1 MGVFLFVILP
11 SLLFTPICVALSFYT
26 QHTNHL
32 EAYLPVNEKDTFQI
46 IFTHSIHLTDV
57 VEIYEVTADHRMKQS
72 EIIFEQF
79 GIGMPSN
86 AEEGETFVYEDG
98 KYHIQHMNHRF
109 TSLNIRNG
117 KTVSNH
123 RLIWG
128 EEGEKMVRFNEYFT
142 PGARLTVKIDKLS
155 IWQCLKGEKIDE

>member
-1 MGVFLFVILP
+1 SIKRVAITVGVFLFVILP

-32 EAYLPVNEKDTFQI
+32 EAYLPVNEKDTFQIIIMHSIHLTDVVEIYEVTADNRMKQSEI

-128 EEGEKMVRFNEYFT
+128 
-142 PGARLTVKIDKLS
+142 
-155 IWQCLKGEKIDE
+155 